1 MQTVW
6 GNNYSAKLE
15 IPKMIND
22 YNHWMNGVDKADQ
35 LISYYRTKLRCRQ
48 TWMPIFMYC
57 LDIIRIN
64 SYLVCKHH
72 QRGDN
77 TLEHKDF
84 LEDWV
89 KALNERAV
97 VMDYN
102 RAITRST
109 ECQTFNTPP
118 STSGNGSKRRR
129 MSHKTPSLPNGRLY
143 GSLEDHAPV
152 IPLGGRQ
159 HRCIYCSYKFNK
171 AKKARCAVLP
181 HIRRVKRMCHQC
193 QVYLCTE
200 HFGIYHS
207 QAEDPDLDGDDNSSR
222 GDSD

>member
-1 MQTVW
+1 VW

-22 YNHWMNGVDKADQ
+22 YNHWMNGVGKADQ
-35 LISYYRTKLRCRQ
+35 LISYYRTKLRCRR
-48 TWMPIFMYC
+48 TWMPVFMHC

-102 RAITRST
+102 RAITRTT
-109 ECQTFNTPP
+109 ECQT
-118 STSGNGSKRRR
+118 SVHHR
-129 MSHKTPSLPNGRLY
+129 
-143 GSLEDHAPV
+143 
-152 IPLGGRQ
+152 PLLGMG
-159 HRCIYCSYKFNK
+159 
-171 AKKARCAVLP
+171 AK
-181 HIRRVKRMCHQC
+181 
-193 QVYLCTE
+193 E
-200 HFGIYHS
+200 EG
-207 QAEDPDLDGDDNSSR
+207 
-222 GDSD
+222 